1 MWSHTPHLASRILL
15 SPPVKWEQ
23 YAHQLDLPLIASREC
38 LMSSKVTS
46 SSCFSWDFS
55 EFSTECVCV
64 CVCVCALSRV
74 QLFVSPWTVR
84 LPCQAL
90 SMEFPRQEYWSELPC
105 PPPGHLPTQGSE
117 LHLLCLLHWQ
127 AGSLPLAPPGKP
139 LVLNAKCSVLGKP
152 EF

>member
-105 PPPGHLPTQGSE
+105 PPPGDLPDPGIEPTSS
-117 LHLLCLLHWQ
+117 
-127 AGSLPLAPPGKP
+127 AFPALASRFFS
-139 LVLNAKCSVLGKP
+139 NSTT
-152 EF
+152 